1 MLPFDVA
8 RCQGVE
14 FIEDG
19 EPFWREG
26 CEDCLRRTE
35 PGDPA
40 GQWYQAPPAVIVF
53 ECPDRITGEQEGCM
67 HA

>member
-26 CEDCLRRTE
+26 CDDCLRRTE

-40 GQWYQAPPAVIVF
+40 GQWYQAPPAQYVGLV
-53 ECPDRITGEQEGCM
+53 CPQRIGPEEKK
-67 HA
+67 